1 MSNRERLMMAVVLAV
16 ETWIDTPAGE
26 EGTMNRYGAVV
37 AALREW
43 QRLRDALPAQPQ
55 PQGETVEVAV
65 NMWRNAASGEWCPVM
80 VEDDDD
86 DPERDR
92 AWQHVGTLTAR
103 IPLPVAPTISATV
116 TREGGE

>member
-1 MSNRERLMMAVVLAV
+1 MTREQKMLAVVEAAQTLMDGGGGPKYHAHWNALA
-16 ETWIDTPAGE
+16 IALS
-26 EGTMNRYGAVV
+26 RYR
-37 AALREW
+37 AL
-43 QRLRDALPAQPQ
+43 LGQPQ